1 MSHACRFFGEHVRD
15 QKVSAAKKV
24 LHRLFPCMAYQ
35 CNNKLGFDGDD
46 DNVFSPLSYAAGRI
60 FFNFDGS

>member
-35 CNNKLGFDGDD
+35 CNNKLGFDGGDD
-46 DNVFSPLSYAAGRI
+46 DDDVFLLPAHSYAGKDL
-60 FFNFDGS
+60 F